1 MNITEQILTLKNVSE
16 DFNLDLTYLEIKL
29 TKKHIQG
36 YLTYTQKD
44 NYTINIEDYLNNYEC
59 VLDEIGY
66 LTYPANIHNHFSDSL
81 ARLIYC
87 YDYKYRGITKK
98 NNYYHIPI
106 ELYVQNNKL
115 GVSYRN
121 GTMLNVFGYSVQEII
136 DKLNDMCDNNP
147 NFKLHLNEKFTNL
160 MNKD

>member
-1 MNITEQILTLKNVSE
+1 MNITEQILTLKNISE

-66 LTYPANIHNHFSDSL
+66 LTYPANIHNDFSNSLYNLIYHYDYRDITIKNNHFS
-81 ARLIYC
+81 
-87 YDYKYRGITKK
+87 
-98 NNYYHIPI
+98 IPI
-106 ELYVQNNKL
+106 ELYIQNNKL

-121 GTMLNVFGYSVQEII
+121 GTMLNVFGDSVQEII
-136 DKLNDMCDNNP
+136 DNLNTMCNNNH

-160 MNKD
+160 LNKD